1 MKLSTLIAASILA
14 ALSALPVLAQSTVTT
29 SIDVPNASFE
39 SPSSPIQTSNSP
51 SVLSG
56 WVFDVQDGSE
66 YGSMTFRSA
75 NFSSAGAATGNNY
88 AFINNDYPGVT
99 DTLTSAAS
107 LATIAPLTTYTLTVA
122 IGNRNG
128 TGLYD
133 DPGNVSFSLLA
144 NGVAFA
150 TQEVTNGTV
159 PNGTFEDFTL
169 TYETPA
175 SSSIIGD
182 DLTIQLATL
191 PEEGTAFQ
199 AGFDNVTLDETT
211 VEAAPEPA
219 TALLLVM
226 GGIALL
232 GFTRLRRLNSAP
244 IMAGLTAFSFIAVG
258 TASASADPVDVPN
271 ASFELSGPIQISDNP
286 DLAPGWV
293 FNVQD
298 GSAFGINTVSSQFSS
313 PGTSTGDN
321 YAFIYNETPD
331 IANTITTAASLGAI
345 TADTTYT
352 LTVAIGNPAGSGLDD
367 DTYDAYFGLLANGN
381 PFVIDPIAI
390 GSVPDGTFQDFTFSF
405 TTPVDANY
413 AGQSLGI
420 VLASEAPTDAGLQAA
435 FDNVTLDETAVDA
448 APEPAILILLVMG
461 GIAFIG
467 FTRLRR
473 FNLAPFTAGLA
484 IVSFIAA
491 GMASA
496 SADPVD
502 VPDNSFETGGGW
514 TYSVPD
520 IVPGW
525 IFDAPTGSSYGSLF
539 QGACFTTPD
548 ASEGNQFAFIDN
560 NVAGTEASLTSASTL
575 GTITADTTYTLT
587 VALGSPDAVFQG
599 GPLDFDP
606 VSGVPPAG
614 ASLAL
619 LANGQPFA
627 IDSIPSGSVASGT
640 WQDFSLTYTTTDSD
654 PIVGEQL
661 TIQLGTDLNPG
672 EAEEASFDNVQLDA
686 TANDDASDG
695 GDGNGDGSGSDLG
708 TTPEPSTWAL
718 LGIGLAA
725 LGFLTRWRRARRD
738 CFL

>member
-1 MKLSTLIAASILA
+1 MNFPLSIRQRHFLSVLASAVLLA
-14 ALSALPVLAQSTVTT
+14 HGALSADAD
-29 SIDVPNASFE
+29 SISVPNASFE
-39 SPSSPIQTSNSP
+39 SPTSPVQTSNSP

-66 YGSMTFRSA
+66 YGSMTFHSA
-75 NFSSAGAATGNNY
+75 NFSSTGAATGNNY

-99 DTLTSAAS
+99 DTLTSAVS

-122 IGNRNG
+122 VGNRNG

-150 TQEVTNGTV
+150 TQEVTNVTV

-182 DLTIQLATL
+182 DLTIQMATL
-191 PEEGTAFQ
+191 PEEGSAFQ

-219 TALLLVM
+219 AAVLLLL
-226 GGIALL
+226 GGIALV
-232 GFTRLRRLNSAP
+232 GFARLRRFNPAP
-244 IMAGLTAFSFIAVG
+244 LTAGLAIVSFIAAG
-258 TASASADPVDVPN
+258 MASASADPVDVPN
-271 ASFELSGPIQISDNP
+271 ASFELSGPIQTSDNP
-286 DLAPGWV
+286 DLAPGWI

-298 GSAFGINTVSSQFSS
+298 GNAFGINTVSSQFSS

-321 YAFIYNETPD
+321 YAFIYNGTPD
-331 IANTITTAASLGAI
+331 VANTITTAASLGAI

-405 TTPVDANY
+405 TTPLDANY

-420 VLASEAPTDAGLQAA
+420 VLASEAPTDTGLQAA
-435 FDNVTLDETAVDA
+435 FDNVRLDASDPEAV
-448 APEPAILILLVMG
+448 PEPATWALLLLGALILCWSMRPKRGAAAALIM
-461 GIAFIG
+461 IATLSVIAIG
-467 FTRLRR
+467 LE
-473 FNLAPFTAGLA
+473 
-484 IVSFIAA
+484 
-491 GMASA
+491 SA
-496 SADPVD
+496 SAAPVD

-514 TYSVPD
+514 TYSDPD

-614 ASLAL
+614 ATLAL

-627 IDSIPSGSVASGT
+627 IDSIPSGTVASGS

-654 PIVGEQL
+654 PIVGQEL
-661 TIQLGTDLNPG
+661 TVQLGTDLNPG

-686 TANDDASDG
+686 TANDDGSDG
-695 GDGNGDGSGSDLG
+695 GEGNGDGTGSDLG

-718 LGIGLAA
+718 LTFGGFA
-725 LGFLTRWRRARRD
+725 LGCLMRWRQ
-738 CFL
+738 LN